1 MELFESLVQQ
11 VTGDETYHFGDLT
24 KQALSDLTGKNV
36 SQQGYQFGDIS
47 KNLAATVGQSIT
59 GDEDYQ
65 FGDIT
70 KEGLRKF
77 EQELEDWKAESLY
90 ELPNSIFQRTFGGMS
105 PLQRRELLVA
115 FVRLGAIALLA
126 WGVVANLC
134 TAGVLSLAWM
144 QTIGSAVA
152 ANGPTI
158 PILPLWIRVDPVL
171 WNSFL
176 MQYTSL
182 RLVLDPFLL
191 VVKAAGTLF
200 MFLPYIRCIRQIERR
215 LPARWRSRAPLLCRG
230 MALSLA
236 FTVNNLLISGI
247 IGSIFLGAGG
257 LAARILLVR

>member
-36 SQQGYQFGDIS
+36 TADGYQFGDIS
-47 KNLAATVGQSIT
+47 KNVATTVGQSIT

-70 KEGLRKF
+70 KGSLRKI
-77 EQELEDWKAESLY
+77 EQDLEEWKTENLS
-90 ELPNSIFQRTFGGMS
+90 ELPNSIFQQTFGGLS
-105 PLQRRELLVA
+105 PVQRRELIVA
-115 FVRLGAIALLA
+115 FVRLGAIGLLA

-144 QTIGSAVA
+144 QTVGSTATA
-152 ANGPTI
+152 TLPTM
-158 PILPLWIRVDPVL
+158 PILPLWTRVDPVV
-171 WNSFL
+171 WKSSL

-200 MFLPYIRCIRQIERR
+200 MFLPYVRCIGEIERR
-215 LPARWRSRAPLLCRG
+215 IPKPWRSRAPLICRG
-230 MALSLA
+230 MALATA
-236 FTVNNLLISGI
+236 FTVNNLVLSGI

-257 LAARILLVR
+257 LAARIFLVR